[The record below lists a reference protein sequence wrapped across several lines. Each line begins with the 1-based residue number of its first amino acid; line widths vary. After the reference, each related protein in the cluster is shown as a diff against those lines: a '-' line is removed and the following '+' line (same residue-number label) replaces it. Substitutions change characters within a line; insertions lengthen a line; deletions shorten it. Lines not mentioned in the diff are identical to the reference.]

1 MGLFPVIRKK
11 SIMEN
16 GIPEH
21 IVMLV
26 LASCERALT
35 QEERESIEAWLK
47 ENPDDEIC
55 LCRLRQYAATGR
67 QIRTFESIDIRK
79 GWERVG
85 AQTSSLRD
93 GKRRRLRRIYQWS
106 AAAAAV
112 LLCAA
117 IGVWYGQTEPSGV
130 AGDKLTEYAMQPGTY
145 GAVWELPDGQQIVL
159 SEKERSDLRGKD
171 GDVVGVDSANTLLVQ
186 GNRPEARTR
195 LRIPRGGEY
204 RVVLAD
210 GTRVWVNSESEL
222 AFPLRFGDRERVVE
236 IKGEAY
242 FEVAKDSAR
251 PFLVKTPR
259 TTVRVLGTSFNVCG
273 YEGDTQEQTTLV
285 SGAVEVDWQGKH
297 YRLEPGE
304 QLEVEPG
311 GKEAEIRKVKTNLY
325 TSWKDGM
332 FRFADMPLDEL
343 TVKLARWYHVRFEFI
358 DEECKKSRFSGAI
371 RKDVDFYRFIDLIE
385 TTTHVDFEVDGDR
398 ILIKKRR

>member
-1 MGLFPVIRKK
+1 
-11 SIMEN
+11 MEN

-21 IVMLV
+21 IVMLG

-35 QEERESIEAWLK
+35 QEEQGCIDAWLK

-55 LCRLRQYAATGR
+55 LRRLRQYAATER
-67 QIRTFESIDIRK
+67 QIRIFESIDIRK
-79 GWERVG
+79 GWGRIE
-85 AQTSSLRD
+85 AQTSAHGD
-93 GKRRRLRRIYQWS
+93 GKRRRLRRIYRWS
-106 AAAAAV
+106 AAVAAV
-112 LLCAA
+112 LLCAV
-117 IGVWYGQTEPSGV
+117 IGMWYGQEPSDIEGNTL
-130 AGDKLTEYAMQPGTY
+130 AEHTIQPGKFE
-145 GAVWELPDGQQIVL
+145 AVWELPDGQQIVL
-159 SEKERSDLRGKD
+159 SEKERSDLRGKG
-171 GDVVGVDSANTLLVQ
+171 GDVLGVDSANTLLVR
-186 GNRPEARTR
+186 GNKPEARTK
-195 LRIPRGGEY
+195 LRIPQGGEY

-222 AFPLRFGDRERVVE
+222 AFPLRFGGKERIVE
-236 IKGEAY
+236 LKGEAY
-242 FEVAKDSAR
+242 FEVARDTAH
-251 PFLVKTPR
+251 PFLVKTPQ

-304 QLEVEPG
+304 QLEVEQG
-311 GKEAEIRKVKTNLY
+311 GKEAEIRKVRTNLY

-343 TVKLARWYHVRFEFI
+343 TVKLARWYDVRFEFV

-385 TTTHVDFEVDGDR
+385 STTHVDFEVQGDR